1 MYLRI
6 QIHNRFH
13 SRYSPAP
20 VYEGHGK
27 DAEREGEIA
36 GLGIVERNH
45 LRSTAQATHASP
57 RKNTT
62 RTPGASQKKQRPSH
76 VESEDRD
83 KQSPASASRTEPDRQ
98 AVSPNN
104 APLDLVPMEKSG
116 ETGTLKEVLA
126 ELEALRDEN
135 ERLRREADQT
145 YIPSE
150 PAVLAYTSKVF
161 YQIKKSLYLD
171 EPRWEP
177 AEGSGVVLVAS
188 NPIQK
193 KEHYLGQHPEIAF
206 AIYKEYRETPPS
218 DSSKIA
224 TKDGVYLSPTPTH
237 EYLSLI
243 ARDMVDAVEE
253 LVQEIPGFGNYFPYF
268 NPEGR
273 ILAPYFFMYY
283 SAPFIDEVLPKLHV
297 SSQNLI
303 RQLQVAV
310 DKSCGCEHKSAKLQ
324 VEKGMIA
331 RKHLKYLVRPG
342 DVLVSNGIDGNIPQ
356 AYIAT
361 GWIETP
367 ETAIEDLQSGESD
380 FVPKKRAPRYRSL
393 AKSAS
398 RHTLT
403 TYTWHVPVWYWEFN
417 GTFARK
423 ETRIKVEMSLG
434 YDEESIDI
442 RQLNH
447 YPLQYA
453 DEGMRALLEKRG
465 ETFWS
470 LRNRRF
476 VSYMRSEDDE
486 LYNVCLPLLEAFS
499 AVMNADAVPLDRRQI
514 HD

>member
-6 QIHNRFH
+6 QAR
-13 SRYSPAP
+13 
-20 VYEGHGK
+20 K
-27 DAEREGEIA
+27 
-36 GLGIVERNH
+36 GLSVVERNR
-45 LRSTAQATHASP
+45 LQSKAQATHALLRP
-57 RKNTT
+57 LTT
-62 RTPGASQKKQRPSH
+62 RTPRVSLQKKRSSH
-76 VESEDRD
+76 VESEDPD
-83 KQSPASASRTEPDRQ
+83 EESGASAWKAELMRQ
-98 AVSPNN
+98 TASLSNT
-104 APLDLVPMEKSG
+104 PLDLVRTENG
-116 ETGTLKEVLA
+116 EENGALKEVLD

-135 ERLRREADQT
+135 ERLRRGANEASKH
-145 YIPSE
+145 SE
-150 PAVLAYTSKVF
+150 PTVLAYTSKVF
-161 YQIKKSLYLD
+161 YQIEKSLYLN

-188 NPIQK
+188 NPIRK
-193 KEHYLGQHPEIAF
+193 KEYYLDQHPEIAF
-206 AIYKEYRETPPS
+206 AIYKEYKETPPS

-224 TKDGVYLSPTPTH
+224 TKDGVYLSPIPAH

-243 ARDMVDAVEE
+243 AHEMVDAVEE
-253 LVQEIPGFGNYFPYF
+253 LVQEIPGFGQYFPYF

-283 SAPFIDEVLPKLHV
+283 SAPFIHEVLPKLHV

-310 DKSCGCEHKSAKLQ
+310 DKSYGFEHRSAKLQ
-324 VEKGMIA
+324 AENGMVA

-342 DVLVSNGIDGNIPQ
+342 DVLVSNGLDENIPQ

-361 GWIETP
+361 SWIETP
-367 ETAIEDLQSGESD
+367 ETAPEDSQPEESD
-380 FVPKKRAPRYRSL
+380 FVQRKRTPRYGSL

-398 RHTLT
+398 EHTLT
-403 TYTWHVPVWYWEFN
+403 TYTWQVPVWNWKFD
-417 GTFARK
+417 GTFARQ
-423 ETRIKVEMSLG
+423 ETRINVEMSLSH
-434 YDEESIDI
+434 DEESIEI

-486 LYNVCLPLLEAFS
+486 LYNVCPPLLEAIR
-499 AVMNADAVPLDRRQI
+499 AVMNADAVFLD
-514 HD
+514 